1 MKEGV
6 FLLTITLITIMTI
19 ILAFSFTFSK
29 GGIIDTIEK
38 EKRIS
43 ELKRQIKELE
53 ESNKQ
58 KKHQIEL
65 LKTNPDYKNSIIK
78 GLGMEIEN
86 NEYVFRFEQFNKTD
100 VKLNNT
106 QKESNEKF
114 IVLGIILFLL
124 TTQLIVI
131 SSLIIKQTK
140 KF

>member
-6 FLLTITLITIMTI
+6 FLLTIILITIMTI

-43 ELKRQIKELE
+43 ELKKQIKELE
-53 ESNKQ
+53 ESNKH